1 MRKTLDNITVVLIC
15 FKNFEKE
22 FNNRINL
29 FNKDSLYQYYL
40 STEPEPTYNDEKVR
54 LDNEDYDIDE
64 LDENCNKYSL
74 KKETL
79 PTSMKLIFKN
89 NNITNFN
96 WKKGKINKKNTTSKK
111 NGKLPLSPKMKTVL
125 KQNFFN
131 SYLKK

>member
-1 MRKTLDNITVVLIC
+1 MKI
-15 FKNFEKE
+15 
-22 FNNRINL
+22 
-29 FNKDSLYQYYL
+29 
-40 STEPEPTYNDEKVR
+40 
-54 LDNEDYDIDE
+54 
-64 LDENCNKYSL
+64 SL